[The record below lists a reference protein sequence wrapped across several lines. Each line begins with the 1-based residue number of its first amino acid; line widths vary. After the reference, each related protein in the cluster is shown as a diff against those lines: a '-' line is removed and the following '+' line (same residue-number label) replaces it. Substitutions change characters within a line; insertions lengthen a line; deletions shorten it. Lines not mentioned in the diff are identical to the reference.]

1 MDGADSGS
9 ARSNDGVEM
18 LRRPSARVKA
28 TARWSVKQAE
38 RAKRLILGSRLGR
51 AIPTRLIGR
60 VVQELGDDDATHMA
74 AGVSYYAVLS
84 LFPLALGLSA
94 ILGMVAG
101 SPHRQEE
108 VIDFIV
114 GYIPGSESFVRDSV
128 ASAVNFRATLGIVSA
143 LSLLWMGNAIFGAIT
158 LAVNRAWDVPRNP
171 PFYQNKPRQLALAV
185 AVAILFLF
193 SVSIT
198 GFLQWATSIDIA
210 GNNLESLLGG
220 EIIAGILK
228 IPALLVSFAIFIAIY
243 KVLPNTRTHW
253 RYIWLGALV
262 AGILFEGG
270 KYLFLWYLDN
280 FARYDQMYGNIA
292 SVIVLMIWAYFSA
305 FILILGAEIASEYGR
320 LRLGVERGQPVGK
333 PTTSRRK

>member
-1 MDGADSGS
+1 MNGADSWLGTQQRWRRNAPKALS
-9 ARSNDGVEM
+9 KSQGNGALVRQAGGPSETADTRFPAR
-18 LRRPSARVKA
+18 P
-28 TARWSVKQAE
+28 
-38 RAKRLILGSRLGR
+38 GR
-51 AIPTRLIGR
+51 IPTRLIGR

-94 ILGMVAG
+94 ILGMVAA

-108 VIDFIV
+108 VIEFIV

-128 ASAVNFRATLGIVSA
+128 ASAVNFRTTLGILSA
-143 LSLLWMGNAIFGAIT
+143 LSLLWMGSAIFGAIT
-158 LAVNRAWDVPRNP
+158 LAVNRAWGVPRNP

-185 AVAILFLF
+185 AVAILFMF

-220 EIIAGILK
+220 GIIAGILK

-262 AGILFEGG
+262 AADALRGRQISILVVPGQLCPLRPG
-270 KYLFLWYLDN
+270 VRQHCLGDRSYDMGLFLCLCS
-280 FARYDQMYGNIA
+280 NI
-292 SVIVLMIWAYFSA
+292 
-305 FILILGAEIASEYGR
+305 GGR
-320 LRLGVERGQPVGK
+320 
-333 PTTSRRK
+333 SRFRIRPATAGG